1 MSIWHLSS
9 MLCTSYNVTTFSI
22 ALGGGGRV
30 GSPNTVLW
38 SNDTLN
44 FNLFWQPEVQ
54 LPELLMQFVI
64 FFFALS

>member
-1 MSIWHLSS
+1 
-9 MLCTSYNVTTFSI
+9 
-22 ALGGGGRV
+22 V

-64 FFFALS
+64 FFFALSWWTNKWPWNIQ